1 MEKMIA
7 SAIFLNGGKAV
18 SSLSDSS
25 VYADCD
31 PDQLAQLYS
40 DHGADVL
47 LVFDQSDGDEEHDL
61 SLTLMRRMARITE
74 PSRGREE
81 DPLCRMQEGSP
92 ERFKGI
98 EPCDA

>member
-25 VYADCD
+25 VFADCD

-47 LVFDQSDGDEEHDL
+47 LVFDQSDGDEEH
-61 SLTLMRRMARITE
+61 
-74 PSRGREE
+74 E
-81 DPLCRMQEGSP
+81 DQ
-92 ERFKGI
+92 
-98 EPCDA
+98 